1 MRTYFDTS
9 IFVAA
14 SVEGNAHHSQALAV
28 LELAKSAEMKN
39 ENYVSGHGL
48 AEAYSV
54 LTRTPFRPTVYPAE
68 ALKIL
73 DENIRP
79 YFQLVT
85 ITPQMY
91 IETIRECAEGGWIGG
106 LIHDAIHLRCAR
118 EADCERIY
126 TFNVRDF
133 QQLAPD
139 LAKRIGAP

>member
-9 IFVAA
+9 ILVAA
-14 SVEGNAHHSQALAV
+14 SVDGNVHHNQARAA
-28 LELAKSAEMKN
+28 LELAKSAKMKGK
-39 ENYVSGHGL
+39 NYVSGHGL

-54 LTRTPFRPTVYPAE
+54 LTRTPFRPTVYPSE
-68 ALKIL
+68 AWKIL
-73 DENIRP
+73 DENILP

-91 IETIRECAEGGWIGG
+91 VETIQECAERGWIGG

-126 TFNVRDF
+126 TFNVRHF

>member
-1 MRTYFDTS
+1 MRAYFDPT

-14 SVEGNAHHSQALAV
+14 SVEDHVHHNQALAA
-28 LELAKSAEMKN
+28 LELAKSAKMKN
-39 ENYVSGHGL
+39 KNYVSGHGL

-73 DENIRP
+73 DENILP

-91 IETIRECAEGGWIGG
+91 IEAIRECADRGWIGG
-106 LIHDAIHLRCAR
+106 RIHDAIHLRCAR

-126 TFNVRDF
+126 TFNVHHF

-139 LAKRIGAP
+139 LAQRIGAP